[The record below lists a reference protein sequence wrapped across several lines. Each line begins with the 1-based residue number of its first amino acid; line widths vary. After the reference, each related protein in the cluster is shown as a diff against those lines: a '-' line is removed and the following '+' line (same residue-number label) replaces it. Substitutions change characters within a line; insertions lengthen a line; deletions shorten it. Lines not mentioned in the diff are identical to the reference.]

1 MLIEPTPD
9 EAAMASSFQRL
20 LDRHVAPLAAE
31 LGETPPSKEQATT
44 LLRRMAEFGVG
55 GLFTP
60 LEHGGQGASNVMT
73 GRLIEAFCRVDGGL
87 GGLVSIQDGTVGL
100 FARLACPALREK
112 YLPRL
117 LAGELSIC
125 MAITEPGVGSN
136 PRDVQTRA
144 TPEGDAVRLSGEKVW
159 ISNADISDLAIIVC
173 KLDGAPGLAL
183 VLVDRAECGY
193 STSNFHKLGLN
204 RWPTGGIVLTDV
216 RVPKQNVLSAAGAGL
231 ELTLRAFE
239 RARCFVGIISLG
251 IAQAAF
257 ERAVDYAKQ
266 RVQWG
271 KPIGAHQSIQIK
283 IAEMALDLD
292 AARLLVYR
300 GLALLDQGARCDTQ
314 TAMAKLYASEMGV
327 RVTHKAVEVMGAY
340 GISEDDPMPG
350 LFRDARVMIV
360 PDGTSDIQRL
370 LIAKNITG
378 LSAY

>member
-1 MLIEPTPD
+1 MLITPTPD
-9 EAAMASSFQRL
+9 QEAMLASFERL
-20 LDRHVAPLAAE
+20 LEREVRPLAAS
-31 LGETPPSKEQATT
+31 LGETPPSKAQAKAM
-44 LLRRMAEFGVG
+44 LRALADFGVG
-55 GLFTP
+55 KLFTP
-60 LEHGGQGASNVMT
+60 AEHGGQGADNVTT
-73 GRLIEAFCRVDGGL
+73 GFLIEALCKADGGL
-87 GGLVSIQDGTVGL
+87 GGLASIQDGTTGL
-100 FARLACPALREK
+100 FARLASPTLREK

-136 PRDVQTRA
+136 PRDVRTRA
-144 TPEGDAVRLSGEKVW
+144 RRDGDQVMLSGEKVW

-183 VLVDRAECGY
+183 ILVDREEGGY
-193 STSNFHKLGLN
+193 TSSNFKKLGLSH
-204 RWPTGGIVLTDV
+204 WPTGAIHLNEA
-216 RVPKQNVLSAAGAGL
+216 RVPAENVLSAAGAGL

-257 ERAVDYAKQ
+257 ERAVAYAKE
-266 RVQWG
+266 RHQWG

-283 IAEMALDLD
+283 IAEMAVEID

-300 GLALLDQGARCDTQ
+300 GLALLDQGERCDTQ
-314 TAMAKLYASEMGV
+314 TAMAKLYASEMGA
-327 RVTHKAVEVMGAY
+327 RVASRAMEVMGAY
-340 GISEDDPMPG
+340 GLSEDDPMPR
-350 LFRDARVMIV
+350 LFRDARVMTV

>member
-1 MLIEPTPD
+1 MLITPTPD
-9 EAAMASSFQRL
+9 QHAMLDQFERL
-20 LDRHVAPLAAE
+20 LEREVKPLAAS
-31 LGETPPSKEQATT
+31 LGENPPGKAEATA
-44 LLRRMAEFGVG
+44 LLRALAEFGVG
-55 GLFTP
+55 RLFTP
-60 LEHGGQGASNVMT
+60 AEFGGQGADNVTTAM
-73 GRLIEAFCRVDGGL
+73 LIEALCRADGGL
-87 GGLVSIQDGTVGL
+87 GGLASIQDGTVGL
-100 FARLACPALREK
+100 FARLAALALREK

-117 LAGELSIC
+117 LQGELSIC

-136 PRDVQTRA
+136 PREVRTRA
-144 TPEGDAVRLSGEKVW
+144 RREGDQIVLSGEKVW

-183 VLVDRAECGY
+183 ILVDRAESGY
-193 STSNFHKLGLN
+193 TTSNFKKLGLSH
-204 RWPTGGIVLTDV
+204 WPTGAISLNDV
-216 RVPKQNVLSAAGAGL
+216 RVPAENVLSAGGQGL

-257 ERAVDYAKQ
+257 ERAVAYAKE
-266 RVQWG
+266 RHQWG

-283 IAEMALDLD
+283 IAEMAVEID

-300 GLALLDQGARCDTQ
+300 GLALLDRGERCDTQ
-314 TAMAKLYASEMGV
+314 TAMAKLYASEMGA
-327 RVTHKAVEVMGAY
+327 RVTSRAMEVMGAY
-340 GISEDDPMPG
+340 GLSEDDPMPR
-350 LFRDARVMIV
+350 LFRDARVMTV

>member
-1 MLIEPTPD
+1 MLIKPTPD
-9 EAAMASSFQRL
+9 QQTMLASFERL
-20 LDRHVAPLAAE
+20 LEREVKPLAAS
-31 LGETPPSKEQATT
+31 LGEAPPSKAQANA
-44 LLRRMAEFGVG
+44 LLRALADFGVG
-55 GLFTP
+55 KLFTP
-60 LEHGGQGASNVMT
+60 TEHGGQGADNVTT
-73 GRLIEAFCRVDGGL
+73 GLLIEALCKADGGL
-87 GGLVSIQDGTVGL
+87 GGLASIQDGTTGL
-100 FARLACPALREK
+100 FARLASPALREK

-136 PRDVQTRA
+136 PRDVRTRA
-144 TPEGDAVRLSGEKVW
+144 LADGDHVVLSGEKVW

-183 VLVDRAECGY
+183 ILVDRGEGGY
-193 STSNFHKLGLN
+193 TSSNFKKLGLSH
-204 RWPTGGIVLTDV
+204 WPTGAIHLNDA
-216 RVPKQNVLSAAGAGL
+216 RVPAENVLSAAGAGL

-257 ERAVDYAKQ
+257 ERAVSYAKE
-266 RVQWG
+266 RHQWG

-283 IAEMALDLD
+283 IAEMAVEID

-300 GLALLDQGARCDTQ
+300 GLALLDQGERCDTQ
-314 TAMAKLYASEMGV
+314 TAMAKLYASEMGA
-327 RVTHKAVEVMGAY
+327 RVASRAMEVMGAY
-340 GISEDDPMPG
+340 GLSEEDAMPR
-350 LFRDARVMIV
+350 LFRDARVMTV

>member
-1 MLIEPTPD
+1 MLITPTPD
-9 EAAMASSFQRL
+9 QQAMLDAFERL
-20 LDRHVAPLAAE
+20 LEREVKPLAAS
-31 LGETPPSKEQATT
+31 LGENPPSKAEATA
-44 LLRRMAEFGVG
+44 LLRALAEFGVG
-55 GLFTP
+55 RLFTP
-60 LEHGGQGASNVMT
+60 AEFGGQGADNVTTAM
-73 GRLIEAFCRVDGGL
+73 LIEALCRADGGL
-87 GGLVSIQDGTVGL
+87 GGLASIQDGTAGL
-100 FARLACPALREK
+100 FARLAAPALREK

-117 LAGELSIC
+117 LQGELSIC

-136 PRDVQTRA
+136 PREVRTRA
-144 TPEGDAVRLSGEKVW
+144 RREGDQIVLSGEKVW

-183 VLVDRAECGY
+183 ILVDRAESGY
-193 STSNFHKLGLN
+193 TTSNFKKLGLSH
-204 RWPTGGIVLTDV
+204 WPTGAISLNDV
-216 RVPKQNVLSAAGAGL
+216 RVPAENVLSAGGQGL

-257 ERAVDYAKQ
+257 ERAVAYAKE
-266 RVQWG
+266 RHQWG

-283 IAEMALDLD
+283 IAEMAVEID

-300 GLALLDQGARCDTQ
+300 GLALLDRGERCDTQ
-314 TAMAKLYASEMGV
+314 TAMAKLYASEMGA
-327 RVTHKAVEVMGAY
+327 RVTSRAMEVMGAY
-340 GISEDDPMPG
+340 GLSEDDPMPR
-350 LFRDARVMIV
+350 LFRDARVMTV

>member
-1 MLIEPTPD
+1 MLIKPTPD
-9 EAAMASSFQRL
+9 QQTMFTSFERL
-20 LDRHVAPLAAE
+20 LEREVKPLAAS
-31 LGETPPSKEQATT
+31 LGEAPPSKAQANA
-44 LLRRMAEFGVG
+44 LLRALADFGVG
-55 GLFTP
+55 KLFTP
-60 LEHGGQGASNVMT
+60 TEHGGQGADNVTT
-73 GRLIEAFCRVDGGL
+73 GLLIEALCKADGGL
-87 GGLVSIQDGTVGL
+87 GGLASIQDGTTGL
-100 FARLACPALREK
+100 FARLASPALREK

-136 PRDVQTRA
+136 PRDVRTRA
-144 TPEGDAVRLSGEKVW
+144 RRDGDHVVLSGEKVW

-183 VLVDRAECGY
+183 ILVDRGEGGY
-193 STSNFHKLGLN
+193 TSSNFKKLGLSH
-204 RWPTGGIVLTDV
+204 WPTGAIHLNDA
-216 RVPKQNVLSAAGAGL
+216 RVPAENVLSAAGAGL

-257 ERAVDYAKQ
+257 ERAVSYAKE
-266 RVQWG
+266 RHQWG

-283 IAEMALDLD
+283 IAEMAVEID

-300 GLALLDQGARCDTQ
+300 GLALLDQGERCDTQ
-314 TAMAKLYASEMGV
+314 TAMAKLYASEMGA
-327 RVTHKAVEVMGAY
+327 RVASRAMEVMGAY
-340 GISEDDPMPG
+340 GLSEEDAMPR
-350 LFRDARVMIV
+350 LFRDARVMTV

>member
-1 MLIEPTPD
+1 MLIMPTPD
-9 EAAMASSFQRL
+9 QQAMLDAFERL
-20 LDRHVAPLAAE
+20 LEREVKPLAAS
-31 LGETPPSKEQATT
+31 LGENPPSKAQAAA
-44 LLRRMAEFGVG
+44 LLRALAEFGVG
-55 GLFTP
+55 KLFTP
-60 LEHGGQGASNVMT
+60 AEFGGQGADNVTTAM
-73 GRLIEAFCRVDGGL
+73 LIEALCRADGGL
-87 GGLVSIQDGTVGL
+87 GGLASIQDGTAGL
-100 FARLACPALREK
+100 FARLAAPALREK

-117 LAGELSIC
+117 LKGELSIC

-136 PRDVQTRA
+136 PREVRTRA
-144 TPEGDAVRLSGEKVW
+144 RREGDQLGLSGEKVW

-183 VLVDRAECGY
+183 ILVDRAESGY
-193 STSNFHKLGLN
+193 TTSNFKKLGLSH
-204 RWPTGGIVLTDV
+204 WPTGAISLNDV
-216 RVPKQNVLSAAGAGL
+216 RVPAENVLSAGGQGL

-257 ERAVDYAKQ
+257 ARAVAYAKE
-266 RVQWG
+266 RHQWG

-283 IAEMALDLD
+283 IAEMAVEID

-300 GLALLDQGARCDTQ
+300 GLALLDRGERCDTQ
-314 TAMAKLYASEMGV
+314 TAMAKLYASEMGA
-327 RVTHKAVEVMGAY
+327 RVTSRAMEVMGAY
-340 GISEDDPMPG
+340 GLSEDDPMPR
-350 LFRDARVMIV
+350 LFRDARVMTV

>member
-1 MLIEPTPD
+1 MLIKPTPD
-9 EAAMASSFQRL
+9 QQTMLASFERL
-20 LDRHVAPLAAE
+20 LEREVKPLAAS
-31 LGETPPSKEQATT
+31 LGEAPPSKAQANA
-44 LLRRMAEFGVG
+44 LLRALADFGVG
-55 GLFTP
+55 KLFTP
-60 LEHGGQGASNVMT
+60 TEHGGQGADNVTT
-73 GRLIEAFCRVDGGL
+73 GLLIEALCKADGGL
-87 GGLVSIQDGTVGL
+87 GGLASIQDGTTGL
-100 FARLACPALREK
+100 FARLASPALREK

-136 PRDVQTRA
+136 PRDVRTRA
-144 TPEGDAVRLSGEKVW
+144 RHDGDHVVLSGEKVW

-183 VLVDRAECGY
+183 ILVDRGEGGY
-193 STSNFHKLGLN
+193 TSSNFKKLGLSH
-204 RWPTGGIVLTDV
+204 WPTGAIHLNDA
-216 RVPKQNVLSAAGAGL
+216 RVPAENVLSAAGAGL

-257 ERAVDYAKQ
+257 ERAVSYAKE
-266 RVQWG
+266 RHQWG

-283 IAEMALDLD
+283 IAEMAVEID

-300 GLALLDQGARCDTQ
+300 GLALLDQGERCDTQ
-314 TAMAKLYASEMGV
+314 TAMAKLYASEMGA
-327 RVTHKAVEVMGAY
+327 RVASRAMEVMGAY
-340 GISEDDPMPG
+340 GLSEEDAMPR
-350 LFRDARVMIV
+350 LFRDARVMTV